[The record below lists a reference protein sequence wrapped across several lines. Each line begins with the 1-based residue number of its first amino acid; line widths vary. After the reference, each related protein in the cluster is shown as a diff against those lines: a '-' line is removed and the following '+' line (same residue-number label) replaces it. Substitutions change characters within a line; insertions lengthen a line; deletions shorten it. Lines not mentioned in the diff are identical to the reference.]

1 MEAASETGVGS
12 HLLVTIE
19 GVGVL
24 PCFLESKVMMAVK
37 MILLAV
43 KSPGLMLKV

>member
-1 MEAASETGVGS
+1 MEAASGTGVGS

-24 PCFLESKVMMAVK
+24 PCFLESKVMTAVE
-37 MILLAV
+37 MMLLAV
-43 KSPGLMLKV
+43 KS